1 MLKKKERAM
10 PKVALL
16 LILLCSLAAAHATNQ
31 RPFNDNET
39 LTVELSKT
47 NYNRLLVSQDRI
59 AKVRFPDKTLAV
71 EYAPDGSVYMD
82 LLIEEPLT
90 VFVTTRAGH
99 NFSMTVEPKDS
110 LGKTVQFIPKT
121 PTLKARKVEQKTTHD
136 ELVTQLIQAMVT
148 NRVPEGYGVQS
159 LSTSYRPINKEL
171 SYKLTKQIIG
181 SSYTGEVL
189 TVYNRSRTPL
199 ELNESLFKSKD
210 MRAFSV
216 SKTTIAPHGTETIYV
231 VREKEHA

>member
-1 MLKKKERAM
+1 M
-10 PKVALL
+10 PKVALVF
-16 LILLCSLAAAHATNQ
+16 ILLCSLKVAHATNQ

-59 AKVRFPDKTLAV
+59 AKVRYPDKTLAV
-71 EYAPDGSVYMD
+71 EYAPDGSVYLD

-99 NFSMTVEPKDS
+99 NFSMTVKPKES
-110 LGKTVQFIPKT
+110 LGQTVQFIAKS
-121 PTLKARKVEQKTTHD
+121 PTTKAHKVEQKTTHD
-136 ELVTQLIQAMVT
+136 ALVTQLIQAMMT
-148 NRVPEGYGVQS
+148 NHVPEGYGVKS
-159 LSTSYRPINKEL
+159 FSSSYRPINQEL
-171 SYKLTKQIIG
+171 SYRLTKQMVG
-181 SSYTGEVL
+181 ASYIGEVL
-189 TVYNRSRTPL
+189 TVYNRSRTSL
-199 ELNESLFKSKD
+199 ELNESLFKSND

-231 VREKEHA
+231 VREKQHA